1 MHALQCRIGN
11 CVASASPHAHA
22 APLECDAAPA
32 HRRRAIGVCCA
43 RRARST
49 RSRPRSR
56 TPIRSAGSTAA
67 RSLSPPGPQLF
78 EIAHELTRDQEIQG
92 IKGAGDGS
100 GQRRCRCAG
109 KSGGQHY
116 CARRPQSDDTH
127 QRHIACHGPV
137 DQVLAVDPH
146 RGERPRY
153 AALAKLLSD
162 SPVPLAPLRHRH
174 REARCQQFSGLA
186 RQLLIKHHSAVG
198 LVDRL
203 VDQGYLVRKPSREDG
218 RKVELRLTAKG
229 TRVLGR
235 LADMRRHELVH
246 ASPELTALLAQITH
260 PTEAGAG
267 A

>member
-1 MHALQCRIGN
+1 
-11 CVASASPHAHA
+11 
-22 APLECDAAPA
+22 
-32 HRRRAIGVCCA
+32 
-43 RRARST
+43 
-49 RSRPRSR
+49 
-56 TPIRSAGSTAA
+56 
-67 RSLSPPGPQLF
+67 
-78 EIAHELTRDQEIQG
+78 
-92 IKGAGDGS
+92 
-100 GQRRCRCAG
+100 
-109 KSGGQHY
+109 
-116 CARRPQSDDTH
+116 
-127 QRHIACHGPV
+127 
-137 DQVLAVDPH
+137 
-146 RGERPRY
+146 
-153 AALAKLLSD
+153 
-162 SPVPLAPLRHRH
+162 LAPLRHRH